1 MVHTSKLSFRL
12 VLLGLSLLLPPVVAY
27 AQSVIE
33 KRGQIMEDTLEA
45 AKAIRA
51 AAKQK
56 DYATVEAQAKQI
68 VDNLSPGLLKLFPK
82 DSLSDKSVA
91 HPDIWVK
98 WDEFGQQLE
107 KTRGVAQALQTA
119 AAAKDEAEVNA
130 QVKALG
136 GMSTGAC
143 GECHLSFNKKRM
155 KTK

>member
-1 MVHTSKLSFRL
+1 MHTHKLSIRFL
-12 VLLGLSLLLPPVVAY
+12 LLGLALLLPPAIAY

-33 KRGQIMEDTLEA
+33 KRTQIMEDTLES

-68 VDNLSPGLLKLFPK
+68 ADNLSPGLLKLFPK
-82 DSLSDKSVA
+82 GSLSEKSEA

-98 WDEFGQQLE
+98 WDEFGKTLE
-107 KTRGVAQALQTA
+107 KTRSVAQALQTA
-119 AAAKDEAEVNA
+119 AAAKDESEVNT

-136 GMSTGAC
+136 GMTSGAC

-155 KTK
+155 KKK